1 MKNRFGQGM
10 TLSTLAGMTLL
21 GLAHTAQADVNIGA
35 ILPLTGTSASIGED
49 QRRGMELAVEQ
60 VNAQGGV
67 NGQPL
72 HVIVEDSAESP
83 VTGLNAVRKLT
94 QVNHVPLVMGSF
106 SSSVTIPVGQY
117 LVKNNLLH
125 INISGT
131 STDIRKI
138 GATSWS
144 VIGLD
149 SLSAS
154 FSAQDVRQLGYSNVA
169 FIAPDGA
176 YGQGMAEQFTKAFEK
191 EGGKVVAKVSIPA
204 VSLLIAASWS
214 KSPAPI
220 RKPMSIPVT
229 ARMPL
234 C

>member
-10 TLSTLAGMTLL
+10 MLSTLAGMTLF
-21 GLAHTAQADVNIGA
+21 GLARTAQADVNMGA

-49 QRRGMELAVEQ
+49 QRRGIELAVEQ

-106 SSSVTIPVGQY
+106 SSGVTIPVGQY

-131 STDIRKI
+131 STDIRNRLI
-138 GATSWS
+138 DH
-144 VIGLD
+144 V
-149 SLSAS
+149 
-154 FSAQDVRQLGYSNVA
+154 
-169 FIAPDGA
+169 
-176 YGQGMAEQFTKAFEK
+176 
-191 EGGKVVAKVSIPA
+191 
-204 VSLLIAASWS
+204 LLF
-214 KSPAPI
+214 
-220 RKPMSIPVT
+220 
-229 ARMPL
+229 
-234 C
+234 

>member
-1 MKNRFGQGM
+1 MHLYIHFSARFWHYQTGLCTFVQATKHRPQKPVTANRRTNMKNRFGQGM

-106 SSSVTIPVGQY
+106 SSSVTIRLG
-117 LVKNNLLH
+117 
-125 INISGT
+125 NI
-131 STDIRKI
+131 
-138 GATSWS
+138 W
-144 VIGLD
+144 
-149 SLSAS
+149 
-154 FSAQDVRQLGYSNVA
+154 
-169 FIAPDGA
+169 
-176 YGQGMAEQFTKAFEK
+176 
-191 EGGKVVAKVSIPA
+191 
-204 VSLLIAASWS
+204 
-214 KSPAPI
+214 
-220 RKPMSIPVT
+220 
-229 ARMPL
+229 
-234 C
+234 